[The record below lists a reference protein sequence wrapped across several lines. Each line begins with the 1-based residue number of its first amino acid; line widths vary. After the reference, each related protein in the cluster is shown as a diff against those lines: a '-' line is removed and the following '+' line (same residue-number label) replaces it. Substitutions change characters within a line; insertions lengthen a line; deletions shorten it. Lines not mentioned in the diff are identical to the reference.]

1 MSPGT
6 PYRNSILGNGPCS
19 PIFDTMGCWS
29 RRTAK
34 LLNNTSLDKVL
45 LSESQLKTCDAL
57 TALPTGQRSDH
68 NPAMAGVI
76 STATWVDGRFME
88 RNVNIEAILSGNT
101 VQDGIKLDIDKP
113 PNVGLLT
120 QTVIQSPISN
130 WILPARLGNVDDHD
144 VVFIGVSLNMIA
156 LPWLG
161 F

>member
-1 MSPGT
+1 
-6 PYRNSILGNGPCS
+6 
-19 PIFDTMGCWS
+19 
-29 RRTAK
+29 
-34 LLNNTSLDKVL
+34 
-45 LSESQLKTCDAL
+45 
-57 TALPTGQRSDH
+57 
-68 NPAMAGVI
+68 
-76 STATWVDGRFME
+76 ME